1 MRDQQAEDG
10 SPNARV
16 GPLQCE
22 EKKEKTNEGKRAKTG
37 RPGSEDATPGS
48 SRKMYKEGPERRGEG
63 ERARK
68 HI

>member
-10 SPNARV
+10 SPNAQV

-22 EKKEKTNEGKRAKTG
+22 EKKEKMNEGKRTKTG
-37 RPGSEDATPGS
+37 RPTPHQEAAEKCTRRVPKG
-48 SRKMYKEGPERRGEG
+48 EER